1 MAKSAFK
8 LHIKKGDTVLVL
20 AGDDKGKSGKVLTVY
35 PEKSR
40 AIIEGLNIVIK
51 HRKPTAQNTGG
62 KIDKIEA
69 PIHIT
74 NLMVMVGGNPTR
86 IGRKV
91 NENNKLQRFA
101 KKTGEFIK

>member
-1 MAKSAFK
+1 M
-8 LHIKKGDTVLVL
+8 VL

-40 AIIEGLNIVIK
+40 ALIEGLNIVSK

-69 PIHIT
+69 PIHIS
-74 NLMVMVGGNPTR
+74 NLMVLVGVNPTR
-86 IGRKV
+86 IGRKL

>member
-20 AGDDKGKSGKVLTVY
+20 AGDDKGKSGKILTVY

-40 AIIEGLNIVIK
+40 AIVEGLNIVSK

-69 PIHIT
+69 PIHIS
-74 NLMVMVGGNPTR
+74 NLMVLVDGNPTS